1 MTLVDFASGLAIIL
15 LFVILAWL
23 VWGSNVV
30 ISERNRLRKET
41 GKYYD
46 FDIVEELEKRER
58 EKQTASIEQE
68 KVATKSKRKSKAKTA
83 KTEL

>member
-1 MTLVDFASGLAIIL
+1 MTLVELATAFAVIVLMTIL
-15 LFVILAWL
+15 VWL
-23 VWGSNVV
+23 VWESNVV

-46 FDIVEELEKRER
+46 LDIVEELEKRER
-58 EKQTASIEQE
+58 EKQTAGIEPK
-68 KVATKSKRKSKAKTA
+68 KVATKSKRKPKTPAA